1 MSDKKQENDFLNEI
15 QQKINKRSGGLYY
28 NEKLKSIKKN
38 LTITSIVV
46 ITVIVLWAL
55 INFIFQKVSVDKEF
69 TSSKKPVSYTPK
81 SKTKSNIGKAVFLKN
96 KAPQREKYKYIFTKT
111 ENFSIEDKKTIKKVL
126 KKSTFTKMNKENYI
140 LEIPE
145 IELKS
150 ILKVILSLNLKL
162 KKEKYIDNSKTY
174 QIIIKKDILD

>member
-38 LTITSIVV
+38 LTITSVVV
-46 ITVIVLWAL
+46 ISVIVIWAL
-55 INFIFQKVSVDKEF
+55 INFILQKVSVDTEIN
-69 TSSKKPVSYTPK
+69 SSKKAISYTPK
-81 SKTKSNIGKAVFLKN
+81 DKTKSNIGKAVFKKN
-96 KAPQREKYKYIFTKT
+96 KAPQKEKHKYIFSKG
-111 ENFSIEDKKTIKKVL
+111 ENFSIENKKIIKKVL
-126 KKSTFTKMNKENYI
+126 KKYTSVLNKDNYI

-145 IELKS
+145 NELKS
-150 ILKVILSLNLKL
+150 VLKVILNLNLIL